1 MSISIEMNGITKRYG
16 DVIANDAIDIR
27 IESEAGKILA
37 IVGENGAGK
46 STLMKI
52 LYGDEIPDAGDIIID
67 GERVNLTNPSDAI
80 RLGIGM
86 VYQHF
91 TLLQSCTVLEN
102 VALGSEPV
110 KFGVFVDYSPVRERI
125 EKILMQLNISL
136 NLDNTISTFSI
147 EDQQV
152 IEIVKALYRGARILI
167 LDEPTAVLTPQKI
180 ENLLEI
186 MRTLK
191 QSGNVIILITHKLDE
206 ALAVSDEI
214 AVLRDGRHVATVPRS
229 QATKDNIVEMMIGEG
244 QVIPVSDRTES
255 VQSSLLSIRSLCV
268 EGQKK
273 RLVDD
278 ISFDVHQGEIF
289 GITGVGGNGQDE
301 LVEAIVGLRT
311 CAQGEIQ
318 FKNVVI
324 NELDIHCRRE
334 LGMAYVPSDRIRDGL
349 AVELPVLDNLI
360 LGHHLRKPIKRG
372 MILDYRRA
380 SDLGGRLIDR
390 YGILARGL
398 SWKALGLS
406 GGNLQ
411 KLVIAREFEFYPDL
425 FLISHPSRGI
435 DIRTIHFVHDE
446 IIRRRNE
453 GVGILMVSG
462 DLDEIMALSDR
473 IGVMYRGQLTFIT
486 KPDRTTRK
494 ELGMYMTGSM
504 EPQSVESNG

>member
-1 MSISIEMNGITKRYG
+1 MSISIDMRGITKRYG
-16 DVIANDAIDIR
+16 DVLANDSIDLR

-52 LYGDEIPDAGDIIID
+52 LYGDEIPDAGEIIID
-67 GERVNLTNPSDAI
+67 GERTNLTNPSDAI
-80 RLGIGM
+80 GLGISM

-110 KFGVFVDYSPVRERI
+110 KHGVFVDYSPVRQRVE
-125 EKILMQLNISL
+125 EILQELDISL
-136 NLDNTISTFSI
+136 HLDSTISMFSI
-147 EDQQV
+147 EEQQI

-180 ENLLEI
+180 ENLLDI

-191 QSGNVIILITHKLDE
+191 RSGNVIIMITHKLEE
-206 ALAVSDEI
+206 ALAISDEI
-214 AVLRDGRHVATVPRS
+214 AVLRNGSHIATVPRS
-229 QATKDNIVEMMIGEG
+229 EATKDTIVEMMIGEG
-244 QVIPVSDRTES
+244 QVIPVSDRVDS
-255 VQSSLLSIRSLCV
+255 GQSTSLSIRGLCV
-268 EGQKK
+268 EDHKK
-273 RLVDD
+273 KLVDD
-278 ISFDVHQGEIF
+278 ISLDVHQGEIV

-301 LVEAIVGLRT
+301 LIEAIIGLRT
-311 CAQGEIQ
+311 CSSGEIR
-318 FKNVVI
+318 FKDKII
-324 NELDIHCRRE
+324 NDLDIHCRRE
-334 LGMAYVPSDRIRDGL
+334 LGIAYVPSDRIRDGL

-360 LGHHLRKPIKRG
+360 LGHHLKKPIKKG
-372 MILDYRRA
+372 LALDYGRA
-380 SDLGGRLIDR
+380 ADLSKRLIDR

-398 SWKALGLS
+398 TWKALSLS

-435 DIRTIHFVHDE
+435 DIRTIHFVHNE

-453 GVGILMVSG
+453 GVGILMISG

-473 IGVMYRGQLTFIT
+473 IGVMYRGRLTFFT
-486 KPDRTTRK
+486 KPDRTSRK
-494 ELGMYMTGSM
+494 ELGMYMTGAI
-504 EPQSVESNG
+504 EPQSAGMSR